1 LTEDRT
7 NWGWGAK
14 QPVPMFTEA
23 EIRAA
28 CKDFG
33 LLDIDTDSVIEQ
45 LNQQPFRAS
54 ELPGPIRAPVDRLN
68 ETLADSG
75 FHYTVQTWANR
86 RRPEAHETEGGKLG
100 P

>member
-1 LTEDRT
+1 MTEDRP

-14 QPVPMFTEA
+14 EPVPMFTEA

-45 LNQQPFRAS
+45 LN
-54 ELPGPIRAPVDRLN
+54 N
-68 ETLADSG
+68 
-75 FHYTVQTWANR
+75 NR
-86 RRPEAHETEGGKLG
+86 RSERAAGPNPGEGEPPERDAGR
-100 P
+100 